1 MKSGRAL
8 DRPGACVDLTPYI
21 NSFPNSTP
29 FPEPPSPATIIALRG
44 LDGTAY
50 CRLRAARIV
59 LKTLFVAKAEWHTS
73 YNISL
78 CGGGMKNKIAAMCV
92 FVLVSAALA
101 AAQTYTITEIGTL
114 KGDNESSGFAIN
126 NLGDVVGCSDTQTA
140 EGYPCTGLVTGQ
152 HGFSWHKGRGLKNLA
167 PLSGANISGAIGIN
181 DSGTVVG
188 YSDVPGQPATNFVAV
203 QWSSTGAIT
212 NLGVLP
218 GGASSAAFV
227 INSAGEI
234 AGDSFVS
241 NGAVDA
247 TSWASQQITNLGSLP
262 KAIFTAGVGI
272 NDNGE
277 IAGES
282 VFSYGPPFRSHGFRW
297 NGSTMKDLGVLTGG
311 VTSVASAINTSGVI
325 VGQSDGTATG
335 GNWHAVLWSAANK
348 IQDLGVLPGGTF
360 TIAFGVNDSG
370 VVVGYGNIFTNAP
383 HAFVWTAAG
392 GMKDL
397 NYLIPAN
404 TGWVLINANAI
415 NNVGQIT
422 GYGSVGGHNRAFL
435 LTPVN

>member
-1 MKSGRAL
+1 
-8 DRPGACVDLTPYI
+8 
-21 NSFPNSTP
+21 
-29 FPEPPSPATIIALRG
+29 
-44 LDGTAY
+44 
-50 CRLRAARIV
+50 
-59 LKTLFVAKAEWHTS
+59 
-73 YNISL
+73 
-78 CGGGMKNKIAAMCV
+78 MKNKVAAMCA
-92 FVLVSAALA
+92 FVLASAAVV
-101 AAQTYTITEIGTL
+101 AAQTYTITGIGTL

-140 EGYPCTGLVTGQ
+140 EGYPCTGLVSGQ
-152 HGFSWHKGRGLKNLA
+152 HAFYWHKGNGLKNLA
-167 PLSGANISGAIGIN
+167 PLPGADISGAIGVN
-181 DSGTVVG
+181 DSGAVVG
-188 YSDVPGQPATNFVAV
+188 YSTLQGQPATNFVAV

-212 NLGVLP
+212 NLGALP

-234 AGDSFVS
+234 AGDSFLS
-241 NGAVDA
+241 SGAVDA

-262 KAIFTAGVGI
+262 KAIFTAGLGI

-282 VFSYGPPFRSHGFRW
+282 VFSYGPPFRSHAFRW

-311 VTSVASAINTSGVI
+311 VTSLANAINTSGVI

-348 IQDLGVLPGGTF
+348 IQDLGVLPGGTYSM
-360 TIAFGVNDSG
+360 AFGVNDSG

-383 HAFVWTAAG
+383 HAFVWTAAAG
-392 GMKDL
+392 IQDL

-422 GYGSVGGHNRAFL
+422 GYGTINGHNRAFL